1 MRAKVFDSSYGLIL
15 LGLILLLTVYRV
27 LVITQSGL
35 SLDYEEAYY
44 FGWARTLELGYYSK
58 PPMIA
63 WLIGLTTRVC
73 GDGEL
78 CVKSGTLLAY
88 PVIIWLT
95 FLIGRHLFDARV
107 GFWSSLALA
116 TTPAASFSA
125 LFVTTDVVLIL
136 FWTLALYFF
145 IRALERDD
153 WSYWLAAGIAG
164 GLGMLSKYTMVL
176 FPLSALVYLAM
187 SRTRRKHLGQ
197 PKLYTAIV
205 VALLAF
211 SPNLL
216 WNYQHGFVSFTHTA
230 EISQLDRELLNP
242 IKMLE
247 FLTGQF
253 IVFGPILMG
262 TFVYLVARAR
272 RLAVADQNLLLLCF
286 ALPFLA
292 VITLQSLLARAH
304 FNWAAPTYV
313 AASVLVV
320 GYLLAKGRPLLLAS
334 ALLVNITLGVVMYHY
349 HDLADKL
356 NIELSHHTDPFVQR
370 LGWREVGVQMQ
381 RILERYP
388 DAVLV
393 ADGRRVL
400 AEIVYYVR
408 PHPYDAGIWNPRGK
422 VVDHYRLT
430 ADVKTRLGES
440 FVFVA
445 ANTKRQQLEGH
456 FERLQHIASVNVP
469 VYDDHALVFQVYF
482 AENFLGY

>member
-187 SRTRRKHLGQ
+187 SPDAAQAPRAAKALHGHRGSAFGVLSKPAVELSAQLCEPYPHRGDLTARPRAPESDKDARVPHRSVHRIRTYSHGYLRLLG
-197 PKLYTAIV
+197 
-205 VALLAF
+205 
-211 SPNLL
+211 
-216 WNYQHGFVSFTHTA
+216 
-230 EISQLDRELLNP
+230 
-242 IKMLE
+242 
-247 FLTGQF
+247 
-253 IVFGPILMG
+253 
-262 TFVYLVARAR
+262 RAR
-272 RLAVADQNLLLLCF
+272 TSTC
-286 ALPFLA
+286 
-292 VITLQSLLARAH
+292 
-304 FNWAAPTYV
+304 
-313 AASVLVV
+313 
-320 GYLLAKGRPLLLAS
+320 
-334 ALLVNITLGVVMYHY
+334 
-349 HDLADKL
+349 
-356 NIELSHHTDPFVQR
+356 
-370 LGWREVGVQMQ
+370 
-381 RILERYP
+381 
-388 DAVLV
+388 
-393 ADGRRVL
+393 RR
-400 AEIVYYVR
+400 
-408 PHPYDAGIWNPRGK
+408 
-422 VVDHYRLT
+422 
-430 ADVKTRLGES
+430 
-440 FVFVA
+440 
-445 ANTKRQQLEGH
+445 
-456 FERLQHIASVNVP
+456 
-469 VYDDHALVFQVYF
+469 
-482 AENFLGY
+482 